1 MKEYRVKA
9 TVHAERVEE
18 NSRVMTNAGV
28 QEVNAGDYLVYLNG
42 GGTVVVQGDVFD
54 DTYAE
59 IKGDSEFHP
68 AGNTVETVLEF
79 LKNNPDQIDRV
90 KQEERDGGNRKGILS
105 YESE

>member
-18 NSRVMTNAGV
+18 NSRVMTHAGA
-28 QEVNAGDYLVYLNG
+28 QDVNAGDYLVYLNG
-42 GGTVVVQGDVFD
+42 GGTIVVQGDVFD

-59 IKGDSEFHP
+59 IQGDSEFHP
-68 AGNTVETVLEF
+68 AGNTVEQVLEF
-79 LKNNPDQIDRV
+79 LADNPDQVDRV

-105 YESE
+105 YEG